1 MGNLNYNHGI
11 VTVVD
16 ESSPGTAEVPD
27 ANDGGIIVSNISY
40 NPNPKPIAREA
51 IISSKGQIASLMS
64 PAWEPTIEFDT
75 ELKGSGEV
83 GVPPLVGEILK
94 AANFSETIDPSSPPA
109 SVVYELN
116 GADDHKTLA
125 WDIKDDDGVSNGL
138 RFLVYG
144 ALCGISL
151 SLGIERPGSLRVRTL
166 GKYQAVSDV
175 APLTP
180 TLELQKPPFFIGG
193 TATFDGT
200 ALNIREFSLDL
211 NPELFLVPKLS
222 DAQGFDK
229 ARIGKL
235 KPTYTLVLELPK
247 VATKDLFG
255 LMRSATESAIA
266 ISTPAVAGNTI
277 AIAASRL
284 QITNI
289 VPSDDRGIVLAT
301 VTGPVNYGG
310 TNHFK
315 ITMT

>member
-16 ESSPGTAEVPD
+16 ETTPGTAEVPD
-27 ANDGGIIVSNISY
+27 AGDGGIIVSNISY
-40 NPNPKPIAREA
+40 NPNPKPIDRDA
-51 IISSKGQIASLMS
+51 IISSKGQIAALMS

-75 ELKGSGEV
+75 ELKGGGAAGSA
-83 GVPPLVGEILK
+83 PLVGEILK
-94 AANFSETIDPSSPPA
+94 AANFSETVTPA
-109 SVVYELN
+109 TSVVYELD

-180 TLELQKPPFFIGG
+180 TLELLKPPFFIGG
-193 TATFDGT
+193 TATFDAT

-222 DAQGFDK
+222 DAQGWDM

-255 LMRSATESAIA
+255 KMRAADELALA

-277 AIAASRL
+277 AIAASKL

>member
-16 ESSPGTAEVPD
+16 ETTPGTAEVPD
-27 ANDGGIIVSNISY
+27 AGDGGIIVSNISY
-40 NPNPKPIAREA
+40 NPNPKPIDRDA
-51 IISSKGQIASLMS
+51 IISSKGQIAALMS

-75 ELKGSGEV
+75 ELKGSGSV

-94 AANFSETIDPSSPPA
+94 AANFSETITPA
-109 SVVYELN
+109 TSVVYELD
-116 GADDHKTLA
+116 GPDDHKTLA

-255 LMRSATESAIA
+255 LMRSATESALA
-266 ISTPAVAGNTI
+266 ISTPSVAGNTI

-310 TNHFK
+310 ASHFK